1 LTGDTA
7 PARSGQ
13 AGEWVVYI
21 LCCADDT
28 LYTGITTDLARRLT
42 EHNQDNRLGARYTR
56 VRRPVALAYQQAC
69 ADRAAALREEYR
81 IKQLS
86 RAQKQRLIAAAI
98 SD

>member
-1 LTGDTA
+1 M
-7 PARSGQ
+7 
-13 AGEWVVYI
+13 
-21 LCCADDT
+21 
-28 LYTGITTDLARRLT
+28 
-42 EHNQDNRLGARYTR
+42 
-56 VRRPVALAYQQAC
+56 RRPVALVYQQAC

>member
-42 EHNQDNRLGARYTR
+42 EHNQDNRLGARYTH
-56 VRRPVALAYQQAC
+56 
-69 ADRAAALREEYR
+69 RAAALREEYR